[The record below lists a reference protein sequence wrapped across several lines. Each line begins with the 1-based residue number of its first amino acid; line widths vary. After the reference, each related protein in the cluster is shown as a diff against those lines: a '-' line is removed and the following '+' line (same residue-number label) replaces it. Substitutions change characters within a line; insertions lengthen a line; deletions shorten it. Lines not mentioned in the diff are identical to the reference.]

1 MREIPCDAIQYS
13 VDELPHV
20 GVTHHGQRVRRH
32 VQPTVR
38 PHQGDQQG
46 VEIVSEAHGDAAQ
59 HQACVVQEESVKKKE
74 LERRNLGPDPE
85 KREHRLSDV

>member
-13 VDELPHV
+13 VNKLPHV

-46 VEIVSEAHGDAAQ
+46 VEIVGEAHRDAAQ
-59 HQACVVQEESVKKKE
+59 HQACVVQEESVKKE

-85 KREHRLSDV
+85 KREHRLSDE